1 MATFANPTLD
11 DLKQHKFILNVLE
24 FRSPECISLGPDQSV
39 HKAAFPLNTLREN
52 QFPCLF

>member
-11 DLKQHKFILNVLE
+11 DLKQRRFILNVLE
-24 FRSPECISLGPDQSV
+24 FRSPECVSLGLDQSV
-39 HKAAFPLNTLREN
+39 HKGAFPLNTLREN